1 LGSKNIGSEN
11 DFGSDFDN
19 DLEDSEFW
27 AAGCV
32 PLALAA
38 CTAVPKQ
45 NTTLAVAST
54 AAARNATLIELPA
67 FFTAT
72 EHLTEPPTDTG

>member
-1 LGSKNIGSEN
+1 MGSEN
-11 DFGSDFDN
+11 DFGSGFDTDF
-19 DLEDSEFW
+19 EDIAFW

-67 FFTAT
+67 FFTDT
-72 EHLTEPPTDTG
+72 EPLTEPPTDTG